1 MILKTKPKDELS
13 DVIQWHHLIFPEIV
27 LQKDGSLLSVIKYR
41 GHDLDS
47 SSRSELINKMSQINN
62 IIKRF
67 DSGWVINFEAQRYKS
82 EPYPERKF
90 PAIVHQIIDDERRKQ
105 FNSGMYFESEYFLT
119 LNYLPPPDFSKKIS
133 DIFLTRQCDFPQ
145 NAQIY
150 AKHIENFK
158 QQVDS
163 FYELLKMNFGEI
175 KKLANGELLTYLHSC
190 ISEKPY
196 IKIANPRICG
206 QIPLYIDYI
215 LTDTPFIA
223 GYESML
229 GNKHVKVIGIKSFPA
244 DSKPGY
250 LDVLNRLSIEY
261 RWCSR
266 FICMDKTEALNELE
280 TYRKKFFGAR
290 TSLSTYINQIF
301 SDGISSS
308 NALENNEATQK
319 FEDVDQNI
327 NIITDDTASQGY
339 LTLTIVLLDEDKEL
353 LEEKAKLVTKTID
366 ALGFVTYDETINSL
380 EAWLGS
386 IPGHP
391 AYNVRKPLYNTYHLT
406 HLLPLSAVWAGDISN
421 KHLNGY
427 PLIYSETDGSTPF
440 RLNLHYGDVGHTM
453 LLGPTGAGKST
464 HLGLIASQFMSY
476 KNAQVYIFDKDASSR
491 ILTLG
496 VEGDFYD
503 IASEEDTL
511 SFQPLARID
520 KESELIWA
528 HEWIV
533 SILEEEGID
542 GGKATAETKNE
553 VKRALKVLASSPV
566 EQRTITGLYINLQS
580 RILKEALTQFTINGI
595 YGKILDAATD
605 NLSYG
610 KWQVFEMGKLMEMK
624 GVCQHV
630 LSYLFHRIEVD
641 RLDGSPTLIILD
653 ECWLMLQN
661 KQFSQQMAIWLR
673 TLRKKNASVVFAT
686 QSIADV
692 QSSNIFPV
700 ILESCYSKIFLPNS
714 NATEEKNKKIYDAFG
729 LNDKEIRIISEAASK
744 KEYYFKNPNGSRKYD
759 LRLGPKTLFWVASSS
774 TEDQNLA
781 KKIIK
786 VKGKNHFAYWMYASK
801 GLTDYANEYK
811 EYASKL
817 YK

>member
-1 MILKTKPKDELS
+1 MILKTKPRDELS
-13 DVIQWHHLIFPEIV
+13 DVIQWHHLISPEIV

-41 GHDLDS
+41 GQDLDS
-47 SSRSELINKMSQINN
+47 SSRNELINKMSHINN

-67 DSGWVINFEAQRYKS
+67 GSGWTINFEAQRYKS

-105 FNSGMYFESEYFLT
+105 FNSGIYFESEYFLT
-119 LNYLPPPDFSKKIS
+119 LNYLPPPDFNNKIA
-133 DIFLTRQCDFPQ
+133 DIFLTKQDVKE
-145 NAQIY
+145 NKLIY

-158 QQVDS
+158 QQVDA
-163 FYELLKMNFGEI
+163 FYELFKMNFSEI
-175 KKLANGELLTYLHSC
+175 KKLADGELLTYLHSC
-190 ISEKPY
+190 ISEKPE
-196 IKIANPRICG
+196 IKIANPRIYG
-206 QIPLYIDYI
+206 QVPLYIDYI
-215 LTDTPFIA
+215 LTDSPFIA

-229 GNKHVKVIGIKSFPA
+229 GNKHLKVIGIKSFPA
-244 DSKPGY
+244 ITSPGY
-250 LDVLNRLSIEY
+250 LDALNRLNIEY

-266 FICMDKTEALNELE
+266 FICMDKTEAIKELE
-280 TYRKKFFGAR
+280 SYRKKFFSAR
-290 TSLSTYINQIF
+290 TSIADYIRQF
-301 SDGISSS
+301 MSDGLGDDS
-308 NALENNEATQK
+308 LENNESTQK
-319 FEDVDQNI
+319 YEDVDENI
-327 NIITDDTASQGY
+327 NIITDDTASEGY
-339 LTLTIVLLDEDKEL
+339 LTLAIVLLDEDKEH
-353 LEEKAKLVTKTID
+353 LEEKAKLATKTIA
-366 ALGFVTYDETINSL
+366 ALGFITYDETINSL

-391 AYNVRKPLYNTYHLT
+391 AYNVRKPLYNSYGLT
-406 HLLPLSAVWAGDISN
+406 HLLPLSAVWAGDRFN
-421 KHLNGY
+421 KHLNSY

-453 LLGPTGAGKST
+453 LIGPTGAGKST

-528 HEWIV
+528 HEWII

-542 GGKATAETKNE
+542 GGKATSETKNE

-566 EQRTITGLYINLQS
+566 EQRTITGLFINLQS
-580 RILKEALTQFTINGI
+580 RILKEALIQFTINGN
-595 YGKILDAATD
+595 YGRILDAATD

-630 LSYLFHRIEVD
+630 LSYLFHRIEID

-661 KQFSQQMAIWLR
+661 KQFSQQMAMWLR

-700 ILESCYSKIFLPNS
+700 ILESCYSKIFLPNP
-714 NATEEKNKKIYDAFG
+714 NATEEKNKNIYYAFG
-729 LNDKEIRIISEAASK
+729 LNDKEIRIIAEAVSK

-781 KKIIK
+781 KKILK
-786 VKGKNHFAYWMYASK
+786 VKGKKHFAYWMYASK
-801 GLTDYANEYK
+801 GLTAYANEYK
-811 EYASKL
+811 EYASK
-817 YK
+817 

>member
-13 DVIQWHHLIFPEIV
+13 DVIQWHHLISPEIV

-47 SSRSELINKMSQINN
+47 SSRSELIYKMSQINN

-67 DSGWVINFEAQRYKS
+67 GSGWVINFEAQRYKS
-82 EPYPERKF
+82 ETYPERKF
-90 PAIVHQIIDDERRKQ
+90 PAIVHQIIEDERRKQ
-105 FNSGMYFESEYFLT
+105 FNSGTYFESEYFLT
-119 LNYLPPPDFSKKIS
+119 LNYLPPPDFNNKIA
-133 DIFLTRQCDFPQ
+133 DIFLTKQDVKENKF
-145 NAQIY
+145 IY
-150 AKHIENFK
+150 IKHIENFK

-163 FYELLKMNFGEI
+163 FYELFKMNFSEI
-175 KKLANGELLTYLHSC
+175 KKLSDGELLTYLHSC
-190 ISEKPY
+190 VSEKPE

-206 QIPLYIDYI
+206 HIPLYIDYI
-215 LTDTPFIA
+215 LTDSPFIA

-244 DSKPGY
+244 ITSPGY
-250 LDVLNRLSIEY
+250 LDELNRLNIEY

-266 FICMDKTEALNELE
+266 FICMDKTEAIKELE
-280 TYRKKFFGAR
+280 SYRKKFFSAR
-290 TSLSTYINQIF
+290 TSIADYIRQF
-301 SDGISSS
+301 MSDGLGGDDS
-308 NALENNEATQK
+308 LDNNEATQK
-319 FEDVDQNI
+319 FEDVDENI
-327 NIITDDTASQGY
+327 NVITNDTASQGY
-339 LTLTIVLLDEDKEL
+339 LTLTVVLLDEDKEI
-353 LEEKAKLVTKTID
+353 LEEKAMLVIKTI
-366 ALGFVTYDETINSL
+366 ASLGFTTYDETINSL

-386 IPGHP
+386 IPGHT
-391 AYNVRKPLYNTYHLT
+391 AYNVRKPLYNSYGLT
-406 HLLPLSAVWAGDISN
+406 HLLPLSAVWAGDRFN
-421 KHLNGY
+421 KHLNNH

-453 LLGPTGAGKST
+453 MIGPTGAGKST

-542 GGKATAETKNE
+542 AGKATAETKNE
-553 VKRALKVLASSPV
+553 VKKALTVLASSPV
-566 EQRTITGLYINLQS
+566 QERTITGLYINLQS
-580 RILKEALTQFTINGI
+580 KRLKEALTQFTINGP
-595 YGKILDAATD
+595 YGKTLDAAKD

-610 KWQVFEMGKLMEMK
+610 KWQVFEMGRLMEMK

-630 LSYLFHRIEVD
+630 LSYLFHRIEID

-692 QSSNIFPV
+692 LASNIFPV
-700 ILESCYSKIFLPNS
+700 IIDSCYSKIFLPNL
-714 NATEEKNKKIYDAFG
+714 NASEEKNKKIYETFG
-729 LNDKEIRIISEAASK
+729 LNDKEISIISEAAPK
-744 KEYYFKNPNGSRKYD
+744 KDYYFKNPKGSRKYD
-759 LRLGPKTLFWVASSS
+759 LKLGAKTLFWVASSS
-774 TEDQNLA
+774 IEDQNLA
-781 KKIIK
+781 KKILK
-786 VKGKNHFAYWMYASK
+786 VKGKKHFAYWMYASK
-801 GLTDYANEYK
+801 GLTAYANEYK
-811 EYASKL
+811 EYASK
-817 YK
+817 